1 MPCKMETNEVTE
13 TKKAAAFL
21 GTYPNREGWL
31 LYRANMLVLNE
42 KQWIKVG
49 VCVCVCM
56 YRLV

>member
-1 MPCKMETNEVTE
+1 MRSLRP
-13 TKKAAAFL
+13 KKAAAFL

-49 VCVCVCM
+49 VCVCV
-56 YRLV
+56 RVHV